1 MEKYEKKAF
10 LCPRAYENIL
20 YPGQI
25 CINRDQSSW
34 KVSFGID
41 STNQLCCCWKI
52 PKRKRQLD
60 SPVWHKDSII
70 HQLSERS
77 VIFWRFQRD
86 TRHKYTPHTYTR
98 EEVQKVPT
106 LINCVRIP
114 DSSFPPGWFRR
125 MRLIRENAALVFLT
139 TGLGFPIKW
148 VPLVFQ
154 AKF

>member
-10 LCPRAYENIL
+10 LCPRAFENIS

-34 KVSFGID
+34 KASFGID
-41 STNQLCCCWKI
+41 SIKNCDAVEKYQ
-52 PKRKRQLD
+52 RKRQLD
-60 SPVWHKDSII
+60 SPVWHKGSII
-70 HQLSERS
+70 HQLSGRS

-86 TRHKYTPHTYTR
+86 THQKYTTNTYTR
-98 EEVQKVPT
+98 EEILKMPT

-114 DSSFPPGWFRR
+114 DSSFPPGWFHG

-148 VPLVFQ
+148 VPLVFPV
-154 AKF
+154 